1 MSTTRVLIIDDE
13 PEILENLDR
22 LLSAEGYDCTTLQD
36 ASQFRDVRAA
46 VVPDVV
52 ITDLRMP
59 KADGMTLL
67 TVAQADDPTLP
78 VILIT
83 GFGTISS
90 AVEAMQEGAF
100 DYLAKPFTQEQ
111 LFVAVERASR
121 HRQLLVENREL
132 KEWVGRG
139 GRRVIGSSAVFAR
152 VLDRVSRVAPT
163 DANVLITGES
173 GTGKEV
179 IAQLVHDQSRRSSGP
194 FLPVDCAALPDGL
207 IESELFGHEKGAF
220 TGAIA
225 RRRGLLP
232 EAEGGTVFL
241 DEIGELSVPM
251 QSKLLR
257 ALEQRQV
264 RPVGDSRLI
273 DIDVRVVAATNVD
286 LTTAVAE
293 GRFRE
298 DLYYRLNVVQIEL
311 PPLRD
316 RKDDLPLLSGM
327 FLKEAAASA
336 GRDLPQITPEAWNV
350 LERYD
355 WPGNI
360 RQLRN
365 VMHRMV
371 ALDDDG
377 QVGVS
382 NLPRELQN
390 GRTPMAPE
398 DVATGR
404 PSLLYE
410 EARDLAMAG
419 FMRGYLDRLLDAHGG
434 NVSKAART
442 AGVSRRTVHRWLAEY
457 RNGTDPGES
466 DEG

>member
-1 MSTTRVLIIDDE
+1 MNRSKVLVVDDE
-13 PEILENLDR
+13 REILENLDR
-22 LLSAEGYDCTTLQD
+22 LLTGEGYECATLQD
-36 ASQFRDVRAA
+36 SSRFREVRAE
-46 VVPDVV
+46 VEPDVI

-67 TVAQADDPTLP
+67 AVAQADDPALP

-100 DYLAKPFTQEQ
+100 DYLAKPFTAEQ

-121 HRQLLVENREL
+121 HRQLLTENREL
-132 KEWVGRG
+132 RERVDSVG
-139 GRRVIGSSAVFAR
+139 GRVLGSSAVFAR
-152 VLDRVSRVAPT
+152 VLDRVARVAPT

-179 IAQLVHDQSRRSSGP
+179 IARLVHDQSRRAEGP
-194 FLPVDCAALPDGL
+194 FLAVDCAALPDGL
-207 IESELFGHEKGAF
+207 LESELFGHEKGAF

-225 RRRGLLP
+225 RRRGLLT
-232 EAEGGTVFL
+232 EADGGTVFL
-241 DEIGELSVPM
+241 DEIGELSVPL
-251 QSKLLR
+251 QSKILR

-286 LTTAVAE
+286 LESAVAD
-293 GRFRE
+293 GSFRE
-298 DLYYRLNVVQIEL
+298 DLYYRLNVVQLEL
-311 PPLRD
+311 PPLR
-316 RKDDLPLLSGM
+316 RRREDLPLLSGV
-327 FLKEAAASA
+327 FLKEAAESA
-336 GRDLPQITPEAWNV
+336 GRRLPHITPEAWAA
-350 LERYD
+350 LERYR

-377 QVGVS
+377 QVGLS
-382 NLPRELQN
+382 DLPAEVRN
-390 GRTPMAPE
+390 GTKRNAGGRSSE
-398 DVATGR
+398 DI
-404 PSLLYE
+404 PLEYE
-410 EARDLAMAG
+410 EAKDQATRE
-419 FMRGYLDRLLDAHGG
+419 FMRAYLDRLLEAHGG
-434 NVSKAART
+434 NVSTASRT

-457 RNGTDPGES
+457 RNGGSHGDAHE
-466 DEG
+466 E

>member
-1 MSTTRVLIIDDE
+1 MTAIKVLVIDDE
-13 PEILENLDR
+13 PEILTNIDR

-36 ASQFRDVRAA
+36 ATRFRDVRGD
-46 VVPDVV
+46 VEPDVV

-59 KADGMTLL
+59 KVDGMTLL
-67 TVAQADDPTLP
+67 TVAQADDPSLP

-90 AVEAMQEGAF
+90 AVQAMQEGAF

-111 LFVAVERASR
+111 LYVAVERAAR
-121 HRQLLVENREL
+121 HRKLLVENQTLREQ
-132 KEWVGRG
+132 VDSTPS
-139 GRRVIGSSAVFAR
+139 RVIGSSPVFMR
-152 VLDRVSRVAPT
+152 VLDRVARAAPT
-163 DANVLITGES
+163 DSNVLITGES

-179 IAQLVHDQSRRSSGP
+179 IARLVHDQSRRANGP

-241 DEIGELSVPM
+241 DEIGELSVAM

-264 RPVGDSRLI
+264 RPVGDSRII

-286 LTTAVAE
+286 LEQAVAE
-293 GRFRE
+293 GNFRE
-298 DLYYRLNVVQIEL
+298 DLYYRLNVVNLEL
-311 PPLRD
+311 PTLRE
-316 RKDDLPLLSGM
+316 RIEDLPLLSGV
-327 FLKEAAASA
+327 FLREAAIAA
-336 GRDLPQITPEAWNV
+336 GRDLPNINPDAWNA
-350 LERYD
+350 LERYH

-365 VMHRMV
+365 VMHRIV

-377 QVGVS
+377 QVSVAD
-382 NLPRELQN
+382 LPREMRN
-390 GRTPMAPE
+390 GRVYDATPA
-398 DVATGR
+398 VSSAAT
-404 PSLLYE
+404 LVYE
-410 EARDLAMAG
+410 EARDLAMAD
-419 FMRGYLDRLLDAHGG
+419 FMRAYLDRLLDAHGG
-434 NVSKAART
+434 NISIASRT

-457 RNGTDPGES
+457 RSNGSLEDPDVS
-466 DEG
+466 